1 MAKASIT
8 VEGFVAKAP
17 ESRAAGSHTITS
29 VTIPVEQGR
38 MKNGEWVADTD
49 QQGQKIVHWWE
60 AEFWNEH
67 GDVVAQTIGKGDL
80 VTVTGEPRPRV
91 YAKNDGSPGMS
102 LSIVNAQI
110 GVVVRRPS
118 RQQGQGGG
126 SGAGWHNPSPAQSS
140 GVTGD
145 SGFGSGFDSSPF

>member
-8 VEGFVAKAP
+8 VEGFVSKAP
-17 ESRAAGSHTITS
+17 ESRAAGNHTITS

-38 MKNGEWVADTD
+38 MKNGEWVPDTD

-67 GDVVAQTIGKGDL
+67 GDVVAQTVGKGDL

-91 YAKNDGSPGMS
+91 YAKNDGTPGMS

-126 SGAGWHNPSPAQSS
+126 NGAGWHNPASAQSS
-140 GVTGD
+140 GAANDRFGG
-145 SGFGSGFDSSPF
+145 GFGDEPF